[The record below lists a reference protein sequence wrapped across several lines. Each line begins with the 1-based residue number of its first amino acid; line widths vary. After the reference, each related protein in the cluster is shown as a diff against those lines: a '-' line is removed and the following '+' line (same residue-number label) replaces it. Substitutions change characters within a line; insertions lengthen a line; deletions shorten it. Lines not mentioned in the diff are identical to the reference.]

1 MSEHK
6 RPEYMQYVT
15 NNVRDMVPNKKN
27 LVACVYCCTTYET
40 SRLSQV
46 HGCLLC
52 SKCDVDAVMVVAR
65 SPLYGLSE
73 PEQQVLLKKWHLEG
87 FTPIPRS
94 KVNFKPN
101 V

>member
-6 RPEYMQYVT
+6 RPEYMNYVT
-15 NNVRDMVPNKKN
+15 NNVRDMVPNTEN
-27 LVACVYCCTTYET
+27 LVACVHCLKIYKTK
-40 SRLSQV
+40 RLSQV

-52 SKCDVDAVMVVAR
+52 ICNVDAVMVVAR